1 MKINSIDEYGLRILI
16 RIAKVKNGEGMSLAQ
31 LSELEG
37 LSTAYVAKIARV
49 LKAGGLIIS
58 TRGHKGGYELAMAP
72 EKISVKWALRALG
85 GALYDTSFCQGHS
98 GDRKFCTNSVDCSLR
113 SLWTLVQDKVDHILD
128 RITIADLLGE
138 EKSSENRLQKILTE
152 TQNHSFSNPFL

>member
-16 RIAKVKNGEGMSLAQ
+16 RIAKVKNGEGMSLGQ
-31 LSELEG
+31 LSDLEG

-49 LKAGGLIIS
+49 LKAGGLINS
-58 TRGHKGGYELAMAP
+58 TRGNKGGYELAMAP
-72 EKISVKWALRALG
+72 QEISVKLALRALG

-113 SLWTLVQDKVDHILD
+113 SLWTLVQDNVDQILD
-128 RITIADLLGE
+128 KVTIADLLGE
-138 EKSSENRLQKILTE
+138 EKSSENRLQKILTG
-152 TQNHSFSNPFL
+152 TQNYSFS